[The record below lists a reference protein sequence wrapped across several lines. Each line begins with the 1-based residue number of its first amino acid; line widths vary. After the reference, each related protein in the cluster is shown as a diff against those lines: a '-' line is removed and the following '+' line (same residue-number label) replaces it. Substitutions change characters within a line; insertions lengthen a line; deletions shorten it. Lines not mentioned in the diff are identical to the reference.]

1 MEWETV
7 NCHKT
12 ANRAATN
19 YFVISST
26 VQLNP
31 FPMNRPV
38 SSCCIATTR
47 SPTFRFFNKELLQA
61 PFNNNNRINKISF
74 HQFIQIYKIS
84 FLVPISN
91 TFNKRFTYFVY
102 PYFPR
107 HELCCTDFQ
116 WHKKIVKSAS
126 WGEVPVEESA
136 SWGKC
141 QLRKVP
147 VEESASWGINS
158 KNLTLGRKIFLPR
171 KSDRFRSPNWH
182 SP

>member
-1 MEWETV
+1 
-7 NCHKT
+7 
-12 ANRAATN
+12 
-19 YFVISST
+19 
-26 VQLNP
+26 
-31 FPMNRPV
+31 MNRPV

-61 PFNNNNRINKISF
+61 LCNNNNRINKISF
-74 HQFIQIYKIS
+74 HKYNIHKYIIQIYKIS
-84 FLVPISN
+84 ILVPISN
-91 TFNKRFTYFVY
+91 TYNKRFTYFVY

-107 HELCCTDFQ
+107 HDLCCTDSQ

-126 WGEVPVEESA
+126 WGKCELGKVPVRESA
-136 SWGKC
+136 SCGKC

-158 KNLTLGRKIFLPR
+158 KNLTLGRKTFLPR
-171 KSDRFRSPNWH
+171 KSDRFKSPNWH